1 MRAHDTS
8 SRHPDDLRDLEML
21 FRNRIAGAR
30 EAAVTYLRAYVQG
43 KCEENRLTEACERI
57 KEVETAFEQIVSHI
71 SHWRRRMEYLL
82 DLKRYGW
89 AEEGEEAELEGILAG
104 GAEWEYYT
112 LIGTRLGQLRKRLN
126 YLHKKRVEK
135 IPLTEYEKAELGFL
149 RSLAVDSIVMA
160 EPPAEEARYEEES
173 GRPPRCPEGG
183 RFGYEYTSLEG
194 CGSCCIRA
202 ACAARRQDIEEEFS
216 RREER

>member
-1 MRAHDTS
+1 MV
-8 SRHPDDLRDLEML
+8 

-30 EAAVTYLRAYVQG
+30 EAAVNYLRAYVQG

-57 KEVETAFEQIVSHI
+57 KEVETAFEQIVSHL

-112 LIGTRLGQLRKRLN
+112 LIGTRLGPLRKRLS
-126 YLHKKRVEK
+126 YLHKKRAEK
-135 IPLTEYEKAELGFL
+135 IPLTAYEKAELGFL
-149 RSLAVDSIVMA
+149 RSLGVESIVLA
-160 EPPAEEARYEEES
+160 EPLAEDARSLEES
-173 GRPPRCPEGG
+173 GPSPRCPDGG
-183 RFGYEYTSLEG
+183 RFGYDYESLEG
-194 CGSCCIRA
+194 CGPCRIRP
-202 ACAARRQDIEEEFS
+202 ACAARRQGIEEEFT
-216 RREER
+216 RREET